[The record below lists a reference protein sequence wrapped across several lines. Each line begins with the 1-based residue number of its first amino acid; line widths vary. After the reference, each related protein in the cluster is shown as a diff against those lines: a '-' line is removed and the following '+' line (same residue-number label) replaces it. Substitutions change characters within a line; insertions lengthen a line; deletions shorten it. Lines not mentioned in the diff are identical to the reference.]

1 MEKLE
6 YGLYSMRDWAILFL
20 KTTSDTKEHINNV
33 LATQN
38 KIGVTLGRSPTAS
51 RNDRPVRAITCRI
64 Q

>member
-20 KTTSDTKEHINNV
+20 KTMSDTKEHINNV

-38 KIGVTLGRSPTAS
+38 KNGEALGRSPTAG
-51 RNDRPVRAITCRI
+51 